1 MHKKVRLVK
10 EIPHDRYKIQI
21 FNYNEKFILKIEL
34 DQFEQSFKIS
44 ETDVSGI
51 GDVENMITNELLQNT
66 LKRFVEMRTDWFN
79 SFNLKN
85 SR

>member
-1 MHKKVRLVK
+1 MRLVK

-51 GDVENMITNELLQNT
+51 GDVENMITKELLQNT

>member
-1 MHKKVRLVK
+1 MRLVK

-51 GDVENMITNELLQNT
+51 GDVENMITKEHIQNT
-66 LKRFVEMRTDWFN
+66 
-79 SFNLKN
+79 
-85 SR
+85 

>member
-1 MHKKVRLVK
+1 VRLVK

>member
-1 MHKKVRLVK
+1 MRLVK

-51 GDVENMITNELLQNT
+51 RDVENMITNELLQNT